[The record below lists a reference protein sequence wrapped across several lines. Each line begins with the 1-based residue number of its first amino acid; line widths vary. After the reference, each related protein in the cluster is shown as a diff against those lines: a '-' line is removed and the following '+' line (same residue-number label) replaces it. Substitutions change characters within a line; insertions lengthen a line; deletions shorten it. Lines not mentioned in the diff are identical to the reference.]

1 MRVFPPIPGYAP
13 HCPKTVLQS
22 RVPRH
27 GSMGVV
33 KGERRRRDSFAT
45 QLWQPLGRGD
55 SGRFSSA
62 EQAKS
67 PCRSGMPAGCVPPDL
82 RHWLRSAVPDGIK
95 TTGVRFGKTSSRAML
110 ISPAI

>member
-33 KGERRRRDSFAT
+33 KGERRRHDSFAT
-45 QLWQPLGRGD
+45 QL
-55 SGRFSSA
+55 
-62 EQAKS
+62 
-67 PCRSGMPAGCVPPDL
+67 
-82 RHWLRSAVPDGIK
+82 
-95 TTGVRFGKTSSRAML
+95 
-110 ISPAI
+110 